1 MKLIDFHYLQ
11 WMNPTDFGHPLT
23 FCPGLLF
30 MVKMAAKLFDWI
42 AITFGTDI
50 HVLQRM
56 YLSDFGN
63 PLKKIKMFH
72 WVVDLFPEDAPQ

>member
-30 MVKMAAKLFDWI
+30 DWL
-42 AITFGTDI
+42 AIKFGTDI

-56 YLSDFGN
+56 YLNDFGN

-72 WVVDLFPEDAPQ
+72 